1 MIDVSSFCFIIH
13 AVGMILWTLCE
24 DSTKD
29 QIELGSK
36 GSEGSHERCGWCVKL
51 ERRKKAFTSTV
62 RILSLSQR
70 KGEPKV
76 HL

>member
-24 DSTKD
+24 DSDSTKD

-36 GSEGSHERCGWCVKL
+36 GD
-51 ERRKKAFTSTV
+51 
-62 RILSLSQR
+62 Q
-70 KGEPKV
+70 KGPMKYV
-76 HL
+76 GGV